1 MFWYHFSAMIVC
13 ILSSVILSMHVIL
26 CSLVLYRSIVFPCLL
41 SRVLLYVVVIYTNY
55 KVSWFDL
62 VPLHNETI
70 LFRLVFLCAI
80 LHIFLFIIYVNVVF
94 SKSNVVHVV
103 CFLVSFPL
111 YILCSEMT
119 SSKQSE
125 IKNLHSRHVDS
136 QIKQSCSHV
145 AECNISTDYYHWFI
159 FRETL
164 KIIWK
169 KSLRLDS
176 FC

>member
-1 MFWYHFSAMIVC
+1 M
-13 ILSSVILSMHVIL
+13 SSF
-26 CSLVLYRSIVFPCLL
+26 VLWSYRSIVFPCLL
-41 SRVLLYVVVIYTNY
+41 SRVLLYAVVIYTNY

-136 QIKQSCSHV
+136 QTKQSDRPQTASCKNFENSFLL
-145 AECNISTDYYHWFI
+145 CCWI
-159 FRETL
+159 L
-164 KIIWK
+164 K
-169 KSLRLDS
+169 
-176 FC
+176 